1 MKIGFLFN
9 HEQLHQIPHAI
20 SVAYEMSMM
29 QSDNEII
36 IITSSDS
43 QLNYIKQ
50 FEANYPDQN
59 CSYVEITMPGYLK
72 SICSVFD
79 RALPVSKI
87 TMLKRNLDVF
97 AGLDALVVPEKTSL
111 LLKSHFGLTHL
122 KYILTTH
129 GSGDRKFGFNKGKG
143 KCDLLFL
150 SGEKVRDR
158 MQREG
163 VLATTESR
171 VIGYP
176 KFDAVNALSGQ
187 KQRLFKNDRL
197 TVVYNPHFSPNVSSW
212 YKMGLDILEYF
223 YNSDKYNLIF
233 APHIML
239 YTRKMHFS
247 EEKKSS
253 IGWVK
258 PVPGKYFNCPHIIID
273 TDSIACTDMTYT
285 LGADIYMGDV
295 SSQYHEFLV
304 NPRPSVFIN
313 AHQIDWEEDE
323 SYKNWHTGAVV
334 DNIQA
339 LDMGIQQAINS
350 QEQYRSGQQ
359 DLFNAT
365 FEMTDEPSSKR
376 AARAI
381 SDFLQTSLKT

>member
-1 MKIGFLFN
+1 MKVGFLFN

-20 SVAYEMSMM
+20 SIAYELSNLEK
-29 QSDNEII
+29 DIEVL
-36 IITSSDS
+36 IITSSERQFS
-43 QLNYIKQ
+43 YIKE
-50 FEANYPDQN
+50 FENNYPDHH
-59 CSYVEITMPGYLK
+59 CDYVEISMPGYIK
-72 SICSVFD
+72 TICSLFD

-87 TMLKRNLDVF
+87 IMLKRNLSVF
-97 AGLDALVVPEKTSL
+97 EQLDALVVPEKTSL

-150 SGEKVRDR
+150 SGEKVRKR
-158 MQREG
+158 MEKEG
-163 VLATTESR
+163 VLATTESCI
-171 VIGYP
+171 IGYP
-176 KFDAVNALSGQ
+176 KFDAVNALSGT
-187 KQRLFKNDRL
+187 KQPLFENDRL

-212 YKMGLDILEYF
+212 YKMGLEILEYF
-223 YNSDKYNLIF
+223 YTNDKYNLIF

-247 EEKKSS
+247 EEQKSS

-258 PVPGKYFNCPHIIID
+258 PVPEKYFNCPHILID

-295 SSQYHEFLV
+295 SSQYHEFLI
-304 NPRPSVFIN
+304 NPRPSIFIN
-313 AHQIDWEEDE
+313 AHQLDWEKDE
-323 SYKNWHTGAVV
+323 SYQNWHTGTVV
-334 DNIQA
+334 DNIQN
-339 LDMGIQQAINS
+339 LEDGLQQAINDHKQFLARQ
-350 QEQYRSGQQ
+350 QE
-359 DLFNAT
+359 LFNAT
-365 FEMTDEPSSKR
+365 FELTDETSSKR

-381 SDFLQTSLKT
+381 SVFLQTSLSL

>member
-1 MKIGFLFN
+1 MRVGFLFN

-20 SVAYEMSMM
+20 SVAYELSKLKK
-29 QSDNEII
+29 DFEIL

-43 QLNYIKQ
+43 QLNYIKE
-50 FEANYPDQN
+50 FEDNYPDHL
-59 CSYVEITMPGYLK
+59 CSYVEISMPVYLK
-72 SICSVFD
+72 AVCSLFD

-87 TMLKRNLDVF
+87 TMLKRNLTVF
-97 AGLDALVVPEKTSL
+97 EGLDALVVPEKTSL
-111 LLKSHFGLTHL
+111 LLKSYFGLTHL

-150 SGEKVRDR
+150 SGEKVQKR
-158 MQREG
+158 MEREG
-163 VLATTESR
+163 VLATTESCI
-171 VIGYP
+171 IGYP
-176 KFDAVNALSGQ
+176 KFDAVNALSG
-187 KQRLFKNDRL
+187 KRQRLFDNDRL

-212 YKMGLDILEYF
+212 YKMGLEILEYF
-223 YNSDKYNLIF
+223 YNNQKYNLIF

-258 PVPGKYFNCPHIIID
+258 PVPEKYFNCPHILID
-273 TDSIACTDMTYT
+273 TDGIACTDMTYT

-295 SSQYHEFLV
+295 SSQYHEFLI

-313 AHQIDWEEDE
+313 AHQLDWKDDE
-323 SYKNWHTGAVV
+323 SYLNWHTGAVV
-334 DNIQA
+334 EDIQDLEA
-339 LDMGIQQAINS
+339 GIQQAINDHGMH
-350 QEQYRSGQQ
+350 RDGQKK
-359 DLFNAT
+359 LFDAT
-365 FEMTDEPSSKR
+365 FELTDETSSKR

-381 SDFLQTSLKT
+381 SDFLQASLSP